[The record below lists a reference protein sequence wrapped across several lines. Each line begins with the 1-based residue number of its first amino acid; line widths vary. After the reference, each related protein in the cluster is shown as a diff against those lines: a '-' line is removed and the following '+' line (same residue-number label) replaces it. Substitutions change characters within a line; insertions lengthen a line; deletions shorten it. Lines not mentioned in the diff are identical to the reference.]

1 MQRLLLILF
10 SLFIAYSTIGSEL
23 RVGKNQ
29 VFHSIEM
36 ALKMSQSGDTI
47 FVEKG
52 IYIEPNLLIQHPIS
66 LIGIN
71 YPTIENN
78 KQQEIITVESDSV
91 SIIGL
96 HLQNIKVSY
105 INDYAAIKVNR
116 QKHCVFENNRLEN
129 TFFGIFLK
137 HSKDCIIRNN
147 YIKGNAKNEMSSG
160 NAVHLWYCKNILV
173 EKNQARNH
181 RDGIYLEFVD
191 NSIVKN
197 NIVADNIRYGLHFM
211 FSDHDEYRGNTF
223 RSNGAGVAV
232 MFSKYIK
239 MQNNHFEFNWGS
251 ASYGLLLKDITDS
264 EITNNI
270 FKQNTIAIY
279 MEGANRVDIHKNEFN
294 SNGWAMKIY
303 GSSMYNKINQNNF
316 LNNSFE
322 LGVSG
327 KSESNNF
334 DGNYWSSHTGYD
346 LNKDGTADIPYRPVK
361 LFSRIISRIPSTSI
375 LMRSLLIDI
384 IDFAEKV
391 NPVLTPDNLKDHRP
405 SMKIIDYDKN

>member
-1 MQRLLLILF
+1 MGT
-10 SLFIAYSTIGSEL
+10 SL

-29 VFHSIEM
+29 AFQSIEM
-36 ALKMSQSGDTI
+36 ALKISQAGDTI
-47 FVEKG
+47 LIEKG
-52 IYIEPNLLIQHPIS
+52 TYLEANLLIQHPIC
-66 LIGIN
+66 LIGID
-71 YPTIENN
+71 YPTLENN
-78 KQQEIITVESDSV
+78 KQKEIITIESDSV

-96 HLQNIKVSY
+96 HLQNVKVSY
-105 INDYAAIKVNR
+105 INDFAAIKVNR

-137 HSKDCIIRNN
+137 HSKGCIIRNN

-160 NAVHLWYCKNILV
+160 NAIHLWYCNNILV

-211 FSDHDEYRGNTF
+211 FSDKDEYHGNTF

-239 MQNNHFEFNWGS
+239 MQNNRFEFNWGS

-264 EITNNI
+264 EIMNNI
-270 FKQNTIAIY
+270 FKQNTIGIY
-279 MEGANRVDIHKNEFN
+279 MEGANRVDIHKNEFT

-316 LNNSFE
+316 HNNSFE

-327 KSESNNF
+327 KSDSNNF

-346 LNKDGTADIPYRPVK
+346 LNKDGVADIPYRPVK
-361 LFSRIISRIPSTSI
+361 LFSRIISKIPSTSI

-391 NPVLTPDNLKDHRP
+391 NPVLTPDNLKDHHP

>member
-1 MQRLLLILF
+1 MG
-10 SLFIAYSTIGSEL
+10 TIL
-23 RVGKNQ
+23 RVGKNKTFQ
-29 VFHSIEM
+29 SIHI
-36 ALKMSQSGDTI
+36 ALDKSQSGDSI
-47 FVEKG
+47 LIDSG
-52 IYIEPNLLIQHPIS
+52 SYIEPNLLIEHPIH
-66 LIGIN
+66 LIGIGF
-71 YPTIENN
+71 PSIENQ
-78 KQQEIITVESDSV
+78 KQKEIITIESDSV

-96 HLQNIKVSY
+96 LLKNVKVSY
-105 INDYAAIKVNR
+105 INDFAAIKVNR
-116 QKHCVFENNRLEN
+116 QKHVVISNNRLEN

-137 HSKDCIIRNN
+137 QSKYCIIQNN
-147 YIKGNAKNEMSSG
+147 QIKGNAKNEMSSG
-160 NAVHLWYCKNILV
+160 NAIHLWYCKNIRV
-173 EKNQARNH
+173 EGNQARNH

-191 NSIVKN
+191 NSIVKD

-239 MQNNHFEFNWGS
+239 MHNNRFEFNWGS

-264 EITNNI
+264 EIVNNI

-279 MEGANRVDIHKNEFN
+279 MEGANRIEIRENDFDN
-294 SNGWAMKIY
+294 NGWAMKIY
-303 GSSMYNKINQNNF
+303 GSSMYNNINQNNF
-316 LNNSFE
+316 INNSFE
-322 LGVSG
+322 LGVNGRSD
-327 KSESNNF
+327 SNNF
-334 DGNYWSSHTGYD
+334 NGNFWSSHSGYD
-346 LNKDGTADIPYRPVK
+346 LDKNGVADIPYRPVK
-361 LFSRIISRIPSTSI
+361 LFSRIITKIPSTSI

>member
-1 MQRLLLILF
+1 
-10 SLFIAYSTIGSEL
+10 
-23 RVGKNQ
+23 
-29 VFHSIEM
+29 M

-47 FVEKG
+47 LIEKG
-52 IYIEPNLLIQHPIS
+52 IYIEPNLLIKHPIC
-66 LIGIN
+66 LIGID

-78 KQQEIITVESDSV
+78 KQKEIITIESDSV

-105 INDYAAIKVNR
+105 INDFAAIKVNR

-137 HSKDCIIRNN
+137 QSKDCIIRGN
-147 YIKGNAKNEMSSG
+147 YIKGNAENEMSSG
-160 NAVHLWYCKNILV
+160 NAIHLWYCKNILV
-173 EKNQARNH
+173 ENNQARNH

-211 FSDHDEYRGNTF
+211 FSDHDEYQGNTF

-264 EITNNI
+264 EIVNNI
-270 FKQNTIAIY
+270 FKQNTIGIY
-279 MEGANRVDIHKNEFN
+279 MEGANRIDIHKNEFN
-294 SNGWAMKIY
+294 SNGWAMKIS

-316 LNNSFE
+316 HNNSFE

-327 KSESNNF
+327 KSDSNDF

-346 LNKDGTADIPYRPVK
+346 LDKDGVADIPYRPVK
-361 LFSRIISRIPSTSI
+361 LFSRIISKIPSTSI

>member
-1 MQRLLLILF
+1 MG
-10 SLFIAYSTIGSEL
+10 TIL
-23 RVGKNQ
+23 RVGKNKAFQ
-29 VFHSIEM
+29 SIHI
-36 ALKMSQSGDTI
+36 ALDKSQSGDSI
-47 FVEKG
+47 LIDSG
-52 IYIEPNLLIQHPIS
+52 SYIEPNLLIKHPIH
-66 LIGIN
+66 LIGIGF
-71 YPTIENN
+71 PSIENQ
-78 KQQEIITVESDSV
+78 KQKEIITIESDSV

-96 HLQNIKVSY
+96 LLKNVKVSY
-105 INDYAAIKVNR
+105 INDFAAIKVNR
-116 QKHCVFENNRLEN
+116 QKHCFLINNRLEN

-137 HSKDCIIRNN
+137 QSKDCIIQNN
-147 YIKGNAKNEMSSG
+147 QIKGNAKNEMSSG
-160 NAVHLWYCKNILV
+160 NAIHLWYCKNILV
-173 EKNQARNH
+173 EGNQARNH

-191 NSIVKN
+191 NSIVID

-239 MQNNHFEFNWGS
+239 MHNNRFEFNWGS

-264 EITNNI
+264 EIVNNI

-279 MEGANRVDIHKNEFN
+279 MEGANRIEINKNDFDN
-294 SNGWAMKIY
+294 NGWAMKIY
-303 GSSMYNKINQNNF
+303 GSSMYNNINQNNF

-327 KSESNNF
+327 KSDSNNF
-334 DGNYWSSHTGYD
+334 NGNFWSSHSGYD
-346 LNKDGTADIPYRPVK
+346 LDKNGVADIPYRPVK
-361 LFSRIISRIPSTSI
+361 LFSRIISKIPSTSI